1 MSNIVRFEDI
11 NDKIVKIKGQDTI
24 LDFEVVALYG
34 VETRE
39 I

>member
-1 MSNIVRFEDI
+1 MSSIVRFEDI